1 MAKRTL
7 ALGFSLALALAFA
20 ANAFAQGRQTG
31 TISGAAVDSQW
42 LSLPGVTVTVSS
54 PSLQGTRA
62 AITDI
67 NGNYSLPQLPPG
79 DYSVVFEISGFGDV
93 EEAATV
99 PLGGEVGVNAVMAPG
114 GVTET
119 VQVVG
124 VVPPEIQTTET
135 ASNLASDEVN
145 ALPIGRT
152 PFAIAATQPGL
163 NTNTPN
169 TGQLA
174 INGAFAYDN
183 VYLVDGVDTNDN
195 LFGTSNALYVADAI
209 EETQV
214 LTSGISA
221 EYGRF
226 SGGVV
231 NVITKSGGN
240 RFSGS
245 WRTNYDK
252 PTWEGLN
259 PYEVENEVERED
271 VFNQTHE
278 ATLGGPITRDR
289 LWFFYSFRRARI
301 TDSDSFAQTGI
312 SYSDRSSNDRNQFKL
327 TATLAPGHTLSGQYM
342 RNQTARFEDP
352 TFDFSITPATQN
364 DATRPNDLYV
374 TTYRGS
380 LSRNVFAEAQV
391 SRKRFGFR
399 GGGGDQTAIGYSPF
413 ITLTQECPTSMRP
426 IRRTGTTCR

>member
-1 MAKRTL
+1 MKRTL
-7 ALGFSLALALAFA
+7 VLAFSLVLALTVAADAFG
-20 ANAFAQGRQTG
+20 QGRQTG
-31 TISGAAVDSQW
+31 TIGGTAVDAQG
-42 LSLPGVTVTVSS
+42 LSLPGVTMTVSS
-54 PSLQGTRA
+54 PSLQGTRTA
-62 AITDI
+62 VTDI

-79 DYSVVFEISGFGDV
+79 AYSVVFTLSGFGDV
-93 EEAATV
+93 EQAATV

-124 VVPPEIQTTET
+124 VVPAEIQTTET
-135 ASNLASDEVN
+135 ASNMVDDVVN
-145 ALPIGRT
+145 VLPIGRT

-169 TGQLA
+169 AGQLS
-174 INGAFAYDN
+174 INGSFAYDN

-240 RFSGS
+240 TFSGS
-245 WRTNYDK
+245 WRTNLDK
-252 PTWEGLN
+252 PTWESLN
-259 PYEVENEVERED
+259 PYEVEEKVKRED
-271 VFNQTHE
+271 ILNRTHE
-278 ATLGGPITRDR
+278 ATLGGPIVRDR
-289 LWFFYSFRRARI
+289 LWFFYSFRRARV

-312 SYSDRSSNDRNQFKL
+312 SYNETRTTTGTRSS
-327 TATLAPGHTLSGQYM
+327 
-342 RNQTARFEDP
+342 
-352 TFDFSITPATQN
+352 
-364 DATRPNDLYV
+364 
-374 TTYRGS
+374 
-380 LSRNVFAEAQV
+380 
-391 SRKRFGFR
+391 
-399 GGGGDQTAIGYSPF
+399 
-413 ITLTQECPTSMRP
+413 
-426 IRRTGTTCR
+426 